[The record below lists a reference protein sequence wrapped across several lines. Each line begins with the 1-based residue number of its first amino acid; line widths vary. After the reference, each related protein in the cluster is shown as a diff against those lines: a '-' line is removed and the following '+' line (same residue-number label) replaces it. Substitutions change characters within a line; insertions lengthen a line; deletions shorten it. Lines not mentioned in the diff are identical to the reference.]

1 MIIFAFFHIAFVEK
15 VPLVL
20 ETNTKILEIDLILDI
35 GFWILDF
42 VFINTSPRSSQV
54 KNERDIEIYNNVA
67 SLSR

>member
-1 MIIFAFFHIAFVEK
+1 M
-15 VPLVL
+15 L